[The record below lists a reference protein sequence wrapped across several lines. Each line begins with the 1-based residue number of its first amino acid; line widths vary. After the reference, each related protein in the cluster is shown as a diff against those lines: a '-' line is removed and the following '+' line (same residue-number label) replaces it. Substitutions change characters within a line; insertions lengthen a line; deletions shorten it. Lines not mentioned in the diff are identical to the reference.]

1 MSNPF
6 TSNLSYYYF
15 TLFVTMISLL
25 VSSPASCRLR
35 HRFSRTVISSVKM
48 VATTSI
54 DNEAV
59 SPQKNKVTGG
69 HLYYVATPL
78 GNMADITLRALEV
91 ISQGTLV

>member
-1 MSNPF
+1 
-6 TSNLSYYYF
+6 
-15 TLFVTMISLL
+15 
-25 VSSPASCRLR
+25 
-35 HRFSRTVISSVKM
+35 M